1 MAQLTNENLIGDI
14 DMAGMKKRA
23 RKKMLIGG
31 IAKGIAKGIKAL
43 KKNKG
48 KIGGTAIVGGAATQL
63 KKKPKAETPKKKPL
77 AQGTSEKGRGKAG
90 TKRNV
95 LKRGNKFGG
104 SGVEPSKIVTDKKG
118 NAVRSKDGKAVTFGG
133 ANKGGKKSR
142 EGRMGGGMMKKRM
155 KRGGRAK

>member
-77 AQGTSEKGRGKAG
+77 AQGTSEKGRG
-90 TKRNV
+90 
-95 LKRGNKFGG
+95 RGAK
-104 SGVEPSKIVTDKKG
+104 PSKIVTDKKG